1 MTRLCIYAGSS
12 FGASPDYVETATALG
27 AACARRGLGI
37 VYGGGGVGL
46 MGAVADAALA
56 AGGEVTGVIPRAM
69 VERGWHHS
77 GLSKL
82 IVVESMHERKQTMAQ
97 LGDAFVA
104 LPGGIGTLEEVCEA
118 FTWLQL
124 GLHAKPVGVLNL
136 GGFYDNLLR
145 LLDHMTTEAFLSST
159 HREMLTV
166 GCEPEALLEQMMA
179 TQPTLVSK
187 TPGLKNTKGAKK

>member
-1 MTRLCIYAGSS
+1 MTCLCIYAGSS
-12 FGASPDYVETATALG
+12 FGASPDYVETAMALG
-27 AACARRGLGI
+27 TACARRGLGI

-69 VERGWHHS
+69 VERGWHHA

-82 IVVESMHERKQTMAQ
+82 IVVESMHERKQTMAH

-159 HREMLTV
+159 HRDMLTV
-166 GCEPEALLEQMMA
+166 GCEPEALLEQMLA
-179 TQPTLVSK
+179 ARPALVSK
-187 TPGLKNTKGAKK
+187 APEFKNTKGAKK